1 MTSHHVLTP
10 RRRAGIPAPGL
21 ALVVTAVVAVLGGPG
36 ARADDSVDLE
46 VGRRDRVRGTLRPA
60 AETESFVVEG
70 LRGMKV
76 KAVAKQGDPTA
87 EDAGPVPTLAM
98 VDAADGAP
106 ISTGVVT
113 STGAKV
119 SRVNLAGT
127 ADVRFRIAGDGA
139 LDGDYQLD
147 VTLTPQ
153 TRWILVPEGALAPG
167 GEATLSFAAPAGCTA
182 TLDLSSKTKAGA
194 PLLVEVTGPGG
205 TVATPDA
212 EDATARRHRAVVSIP
227 LSGEHSVRV
236 RNNGTADAEFVLR
249 VTLRNTRADRR
260 TVDLRDTALAGD
272 FEGSQAV
279 FGRLAEAAADTT
291 LVAPD
296 AFGVDGLSITIP
308 GGALTVPTVISLSQS
323 ESFFVN
329 DDIFSAGSTIVFE
342 PAGTTFSVPATVTLP
357 FDPDAFDDPLNELS
371 IVVLNQSTGEQET
384 IPASSVDIPSATAT
398 FPVSHFSRFQPVSPR
413 ARPLRGRLLEFELV
427 GRTTQGFGSELMLGL
442 NDVVIGKGPRAATP
456 VMRQFRRRSIGWAL
470 DTEGAPHITVLDD
483 ERTATG
489 TAAIGADSTVTLQLP
504 AGDVPFERARSN
516 DLLLRAGGDGDARFA
531 ALLRRTRGEPTRGN
545 LSGEWTMSVFETA
558 ASRIDATSLGIV
570 VASEETVLSVERRGR
585 ATPVSTLVRRAR
597 QDFPASA
604 WSLSRDERTRN
615 PGMLEPTPE
624 GGARL
629 LMRIGNGFQPTE
641 TILSPVLGG
650 DVLIGG
656 AVTSLGA
663 NFKDLD
669 AASLRF
675 VVLVRRGAAKF
686 LDGSAGDDE
695 LPPNSLYA
703 AFQAVVPRNTSGGP
717 APLRFQSSRFDLAVA
732 PDGAAMFS
740 GARTLIGHDNLGAPD
755 VSTEGTSGTGR
766 FVVTSDGRFSAGSL
780 LPRGSLTRRRSAVV
794 YAGTDQKGVFPVGFS
809 VPARR
814 PVTQP
819 TAK

>member
-1 MTSHHVLTP
+1 MLPP
-10 RRRAGIPAPGL
+10 RRRPGSAPGF
-21 ALVVTAVVAVLGGPG
+21 ALVVASAVAGLAAP

-46 VGRRDRVRGTLRPA
+46 IGRRDRVRGTLRPA

-70 LRGMKV
+70 LRGMRV
-76 KAVAKQGDPTA
+76 KAVAKQGDPSA
-87 EDAGPVPTLAM
+87 EDAGPLPTIAM
-98 VDAADGAP
+98 VDATDGSP
-106 ISTGVVT
+106 ISTGAVT
-113 STGAKV
+113 STGAKLTG
-119 SRVNLAGT
+119 VNLAGT

-153 TRWILVPEGALAPG
+153 TRWVVSPDAALAPG
-167 GEATLSFAAPAGCTA
+167 AEATLTFAAPAGSTA
-182 TLDLSSKTKAGA
+182 ILDLSSKSKSGA
-194 PLLVEVTGPGG
+194 PLLLDVTGPGG
-205 TVATPDA
+205 IVATPDA
-212 EDATARRHRAVVSIP
+212 EDATTRRHRAVISIP

-236 RNNGTADAEFVLR
+236 RNNGTADAELVLR
-249 VTLRNTRADRR
+249 VTLRSTRADRR
-260 TVDLRDTALAGD
+260 TVDLRDSALSGD
-272 FEGSQAV
+272 FEGAQAV
-279 FGRLAEAAADTT
+279 FGRLAEALADTT
-291 LVAPD
+291 LIAPD
-296 AFGVDGLSITIP
+296 AFGVEDLSITIP

-342 PAGTTFSVPATVTLP
+342 PAGTTFAVPATVTLP

-371 IVVLNQSTGEQET
+371 IVVLNQTTGEQET
-384 IPASSVDIPSATAT
+384 IPASSVDIPNSTAT

-413 ARPLRGRLLEFELV
+413 ARPLRGKLLEFELV

-442 NDVVIGKGPRAATP
+442 NDVVIGKGPRAAAP
-456 VMRQFRRRSIGWAL
+456 LLRQFRRRALGWAL
-470 DTEGAPHITVLDD
+470 DTEGAPHISVFDD

-489 TAAIGADSTVTLQLP
+489 TAAVGADSSVTFQLP
-504 AGDVPFERARSN
+504 GGDVPFERARSN

-531 ALLRRTRGEPTRGN
+531 ALLRRTRGDSTRGN
-545 LSGEWTMSVFETA
+545 LAGEWTMSVFETSA
-558 ASRIDATSLGIV
+558 ARIDAASLGIL

-585 ATPVSTLVRRAR
+585 ATPLSTLVRRAR

-604 WSLSRDERTRN
+604 WTLSKDDRTRN
-615 PGMLEPTPE
+615 PGLFEPTPD

-629 LMRIGNGFQPTE
+629 LMRIGNGGQPTE
-641 TILSPVLGG
+641 TFLAPVLRG

-656 AVTSLGA
+656 AVVSSGA

-675 VVLVRRGAAKF
+675 VILVRRGAPGF
-686 LDGSAGDDE
+686 LDGSAGDGD
-695 LPPNSLYA
+695 LPPSSLYA
-703 AFQAVVPRNTSGGP
+703 AFQAAVPRGTSGGP

-732 PDGAAMFS
+732 NDGAAMFS
-740 GARTLIGHDNLGAPD
+740 GARTLIGHDNLGVPD
-755 VSTEGTSGTGR
+755 VTSEGTSGTGQ
-766 FVVTSDGRFSAGSL
+766 FVIAGDGRFSAGSL